1 MLLKSHIFIC
11 IVMNTCSMYTFVCIK
26 ECDALHHDLVNVVF
40 LFLPVG
46 LDSGHVTDPHH
57 PNHHRGDVTCNMRR
71 GSVSQLLTYI
81 DKCIISIP
89 YI

>member
-11 IVMNTCSMYTFVCIK
+11 IVMNTRSLYTFVCIK
-26 ECDALHHDLVNVVF
+26 EVWCLHHDLVNVVF

-57 PNHHRGDVTCNMRR
+57 PHHHRGDVTCNNEA
-71 GSVSQLLTYI
+71 GISQSVLLTYI
-81 DKCIISIP
+81 KLAIMLH
-89 YI
+89 